1 MLHNNVTGPANF
13 YNGTF
18 GDSVSSASGLFKRT
32 DVLATVNL
40 PEVASVG
47 IYHEVSDRLA
57 LMGEV
62 AWTGWS
68 RLQELRVQFSSAQPD
83 SVIPSKWK
91 DSWFFAIGA
100 HYKVSGNWLLRGGI
114 AYDQS
119 PVPDA
124 TRGPRVPDEDR
135 RWVSIGARYQ
145 ISPDSYFDFGYT
157 RLIFDDASLQLSTG
171 EPSNALR
178 GNLSGRYK
186 LSADIL
192 ALQYR
197 LAF

>member
-1 MLHNNVTGPANF
+1 M
-13 YNGTF
+13 
-18 GDSVSSASGLFKRT
+18 
-32 DVLATVNL
+32 
-40 PEVASVG
+40 
-47 IYHEVSDRLA
+47 
-57 LMGEV
+57 
-62 AWTGWS
+62 
-68 RLQELRVQFSSAQPD
+68 
-83 SVIPSKWK
+83 IPSKWK

-178 GNLSGRYK
+178 GNLSGR
-186 LSADIL
+186 
-192 ALQYR
+192 
-197 LAF
+197 